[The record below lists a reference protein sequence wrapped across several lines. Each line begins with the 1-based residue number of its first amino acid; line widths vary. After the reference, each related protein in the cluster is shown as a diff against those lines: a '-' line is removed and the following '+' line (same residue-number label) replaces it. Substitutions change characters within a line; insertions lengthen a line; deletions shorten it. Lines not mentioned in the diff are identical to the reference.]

1 MSDLK
6 RTPLY
11 EFHKRHGGRIVPF
24 AGWELPV
31 QYSGILEEHR
41 AVRRTAGLFDVS
53 HMGELA
59 FRGPG
64 ARDCLQHLL
73 SNDMGRL
80 RNGAAIYSLMC
91 MPEGGCV
98 DDVIAYQTGE
108 DEFLV
113 CVNASN
119 ADKDYEWASSHCTGF
134 DCRIENKS
142 ADYAQLALQGPAA
155 WAVLEAAG
163 STVKAGDLKRFHA
176 ADASIAGWPVLLSR
190 TGYTGEDGAELYCA
204 PDDAEALA
212 DALFEGRAPTG
223 HVLAG
228 LARATPA
235 MVPGCPSTATRSGP
249 RLALQAGLGWAVKL
263 DKEAD
268 FVGREALRAEAAQ
281 ARAEA
286 RPLHARRP
294 AHRTR
299 RVTRSLTAPGSGR
312 TRVCSGT
319 FSPMTECPI
328 GSDRVDSAA
337 RHRRTVRGLP
347 WHEGPALRLKAAAA
361 QTSEKCDKRQRQM
374 AVEGGTRRARIAT
387 CRSRS
392 SMLAFNSPCTCHI
405 PHITFHCHRPH
416 TAKSYSG

>member
-212 DALFEGRAPTG
+212 EALFEVGRPLG
-223 HVLAG
+223 LVLAG
-228 LARATPA
+228 LGARDSLRLEAGLPLY
-235 MVPGCPSTATRSGP
+235 GHEIGP
-249 RLALQAGLGWAVKL
+249 ETSPLQAGLGWAVKL

-268 FVGREALRAEAAQ
+268 FVGREALRAEAAAGP
-281 ARAEA
+281 ARKLVHFTLEGRRIA
-286 RPLHARRP
+286 REGTEVIDGAGQP
-294 AHRTR
+294 
-299 RVTRSLTAPGSGR
+299 VG
-312 TRVCSGT
+312 RVCSGT

-328 GSDRVDSAA
+328 GSARVDSAA
-337 RHRRTVRGLP
+337 DTGELYVDFR
-347 WHEGPALRLKAAAA
+347 
-361 QTSEKCDKRQRQM
+361 
-374 AVEGGTRRARIAT
+374 GTRVRL
-387 CRSRS
+387 CVSKPP
-392 SMLAFNSPCTCHI
+392 L
-405 PHITFHCHRPH
+405 HR
-416 TAKSYSG
+416 TK